1 MKRLFASVALGALT
15 LDAAMAAD
23 MPVKAPRVET
33 YFDWS
38 GLYLGGHTGYGTG
51 NYGPGT
57 NPLPLQGIA
66 FPSSITGL
74 IGGYQAGYN
83 LQLPNRLVLG
93 IETDISFPSPVDR
106 PKLTQAPFNTQF
118 EYFGTVRGRLG
129 YAFGTVLPYVTGGAA
144 YGRTQIDLN
153 DANDNIFATK
163 ARMHL
168 GWVAGAGVEFALG
181 GPWSGKVEYNY
192 IDLGARAYGLGDVP
206 LPNVNVDPKLHA
218 IKLGLNY
225 RLWDSPPWSA
235 GDLPIKRSAIPESTD
250 WNIHGQTT
258 FIAQGYPSFRSPYQ
272 GAQSLPGIAQG
283 RETWTVDAF
292 LGWRLWNGGEFYFN
306 PELAQ
311 GFGLASTFGLAGFS
325 NGEAQK
331 GGAEYPRFRA
341 QRYYFRQTFGLG
353 GEQEDVA
360 DGPMQLAGKRDI
372 DRVTVTVGRFAI
384 GDFFDG
390 NAYAKD
396 PRADFMNW
404 AMWSSA
410 AWDFPADLPGITR
423 GAVVELNRK
432 DWAIRAGF
440 FQVPSLPASD
450 VLTFN
455 KGGAVAEFEQRYSI
469 LNQPG
474 KLRIGIFG
482 NQGTTANYRN
492 VLGMVAANSALDIN
506 DVTMNTR
513 RERTKY
519 GFYANMEQQIATD
532 VGIFARASWNDG
544 QNEILSF
551 TDIDRSVSGGV
562 SIKGNS
568 WGRPTDTFAFGGAVN
583 GLSAAHRDFL
593 AAGGNGLL
601 IGDGRL
607 NYGTERILETYYAL
621 SLSKAFIFTTDY
633 QLIVNP
639 AYNMD
644 RGPVSIF
651 SGRLHGEF

>member
-469 LNQPG
+469 E
-474 KLRIGIFG
+474 
-482 NQGTTANYRN
+482 
-492 VLGMVAANSALDIN
+492 SASSAIKAPPP
-506 DVTMNTR
+506 T
-513 RERTKY
+513 
-519 GFYANMEQQIATD
+519 IATCLEWLLQ
-532 VGIFARASWNDG
+532 IP
-544 QNEILSF
+544 
-551 TDIDRSVSGGV
+551 RSTS
-562 SIKGNS
+562 
-568 WGRPTDTFAFGGAVN
+568 
-583 GLSAAHRDFL
+583 
-593 AAGGNGLL
+593 
-601 IGDGRL
+601 
-607 NYGTERILETYYAL
+607 
-621 SLSKAFIFTTDY
+621 TT
-633 QLIVNP
+633 
-639 AYNMD
+639 
-644 RGPVSIF
+644 
-651 SGRLHGEF
+651 